1 MTLPVD
7 HIYNLDSYITNEGEA
22 FESVAESDL
31 VSMDLWVPSESV
43 AMHSIDPPSAPK
55 RKWAELIPWI
65 LEDKLLQS
73 IEDVHYIV
81 CGQCAEGQLQILVVA
96 EADIQNW
103 QRVARN
109 SGVLPK
115 SMYPDYMALPYED
128 GRVSVGWRDGVCLVR
143 YGAVDGFAAGPD
155 MAWPM
160 IDALLQLD
168 ETLRVSISVP
178 ETVIVPQQIMEI
190 ADINDSAVDWQ
201 FSQLPNQCDLLTG
214 GHKPEISLGAIMAWL
229 PATLLALI
237 SVLLSVIYLQ
247 IASANMIEET
257 AELET
262 SLMQSYS
269 RLFDG
274 RRPAPGDVRAEADKR
289 LSLLFSQ
296 RNGLNSEAIAG
307 LIALDKLMKGC
318 GCQLS
323 ELNYSNNELII
334 QVQNGLALTKRRLS
348 IPGYRI
354 GVTQQGG
361 EGKNAIELRLTPKKK
376 VGNQ

>member
-1 MTLPVD
+1 MTLSVD

-31 VSMDLWVPSESV
+31 IVMNLWVPSELV
-43 AMHSIDPPSAPK
+43 ALHLIDPPSAPR

-73 IEDVHYIV
+73 IEDVNYIV
-81 CGQCAEGQLQILVVA
+81 CGHSAENQLQILVVA
-96 EADIQNW
+96 QADVQNW

-143 YGAVDGFAAGPD
+143 YGTVDGFAAVPD
-155 MAWPM
+155 IAWPM
-160 IDALLQLD
+160 IDALLQQD
-168 ETLRVSISVP
+168 ETLKVSISVP
-178 ETVIVPQQIMEI
+178 ETVVVPDQIMEI

-201 FSQLPNQCDLLTG
+201 FSQLPNQCDLLSRG
-214 GHKPEISLGAIMAWL
+214 NKPKISLGAIMTWL
-229 PATLLALI
+229 PATLMALI
-237 SVLLSVIYLQ
+237 SVLLSVLYLQ
-247 IASANMIEET
+247 IASANMIKET
-257 AELET
+257 SELEA
-262 SLMQSYS
+262 SLIQSYS

-274 RRPAPGDVRAEADKR
+274 RRPAPTDVRAEADKR

-296 RNGLNSEAIAG
+296 RDGLNSEPIAG
-307 LIALDKLMKGC
+307 LIALDKLMNGC

-334 QVQNGLALTKRRLS
+334 QVQNGLALTKRRLN

-361 EGKNAIELRLTPKKK
+361 EGKNVIELKLTPKKK
-376 VGNQ
+376 GGNQ